1 MGLFDKLKLEGTKM
15 VGNYK
20 AASASG
26 SLDIKG
32 SAIEY
37 KTGEL
42 PGYSDGKGS
51 LRGGDSIDASISK
64 PASILHK
71 EASTNETPKKVKDI
85 LDEKSYTQ
93 KYHYTAL
100 NNLTPDASK
109 IDEGTAAKFI
119 SPSSPSVNGRN
130 INTKNYSTAYSAA
143 KTYQSTFDS
152 YKTIDPNIASK
163 F

>member
-1 MGLFDKLKLEGTKM
+1 MGLFDKLKLDGTKM

-26 SLDIKG
+26 SLDIRG

-37 KTGEL
+37 KTGEIS
-42 PGYSDGKGS
+42 GYSDGKGS
-51 LRGGDSIDASISK
+51 LTGGASINALIAQATS
-64 PASILHK
+64 SLHR
-71 EASTNETPKKVKDI
+71 EASTNETPRKVKDI

-119 SPSSPSVNGRN
+119 PPSSPSVNGRN
-130 INTKNYSTAYSAA
+130 INTKKYSTAYSST
-143 KTYQSTFDS
+143 KTYQSSFDS
-152 YKTIDPNIASK
+152 YKTIDPSIASK